1 MSEVQARS
9 AEPVDRVRM
18 PWVLTVTLVNLG
30 TFAAFFGPLQALLPA
45 QAKAF
50 DPDNKETVLAVVAGI
65 GAAVS
70 MVANPLF
77 GALSDRT
84 TSRYGRRAPWIFGG
98 TVSGALGLL
107 VLATANGI
115 VGMIIGWCLVQAA
128 VNASLAAITA
138 TLPDRVP
145 VAQRALV
152 GGYVGLGQT
161 LGVLV
166 GVGLAIAVGGFRAGY
181 VACAVF
187 LLLSAVPYLRRS
199 DDQPI
204 SDRTPLV
211 WRSFI
216 RSFWISPREHPDYA
230 WAWGTRFLVN
240 LGNAIATLYLLFYL
254 DDEVGLAD
262 PDGGLFI
269 LITVYSLFV
278 AATAVIA
285 GRWSDRVGKRRIFVV
300 VSGVVI
306 AIAGLML
313 AMWPTWTGALSA
325 AIVLGVGFGA
335 FMAVDLAIITQV
347 LPDAD
352 SRGKDLGVINI
363 ANALPQVLAPVIA
376 APIVTVLGGYR
387 VLYVVAAVIGLI
399 GSTAV
404 LKIRSV
410 P

>member
-1 MSEVQARS
+1 MSART
-9 AEPVDRVRM
+9 AEPVDRVRL

-50 DPDNKETVLAVVAGI
+50 DPANKETVLAVVAGI

-70 MVANPLF
+70 LVANPLF

-84 TSRYGRRAPWIFGG
+84 TSRFGRRVPWIFGG
-98 TVSGALGLL
+98 SVVGALGLL

-115 VGMIIGWCLVQAA
+115 VGMILGWCLVQAA

-145 VAQRALV
+145 ESQRALV

-181 VACAVF
+181 VACAAF
-187 LLLSAVPYLRRS
+187 LLISAVPYLRRS
-199 DDQPI
+199 GDVAI
-204 SDRTPLV
+204 VERTQFA
-211 WRSFI
+211 WRSFV

-254 DDEVGLAD
+254 EDEVKVDD
-262 PDGGLFI
+262 PDGGLFV

-278 AATAVIA
+278 AATAVLA

-300 VSGVVI
+300 VAGIVI
-306 AIAGLML
+306 AVAGMML
-313 AMWPTWTGALSA
+313 ALWPTWIGALSA
-325 AIVLGVGFGA
+325 AIVLGIGFGA
-335 FMAVDLAIITQV
+335 FMAVDLAIITIV
-347 LPDAD
+347 LPDAA

-363 ANALPQVLAPVIA
+363 ANALPQVLAPLIA
-376 APIVTVLGGYR
+376 APIVTALGGYR

-410 P
+410 A